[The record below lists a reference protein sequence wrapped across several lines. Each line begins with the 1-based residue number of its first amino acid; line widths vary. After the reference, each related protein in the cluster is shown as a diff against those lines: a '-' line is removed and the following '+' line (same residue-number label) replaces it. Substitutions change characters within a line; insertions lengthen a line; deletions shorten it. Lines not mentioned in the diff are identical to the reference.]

1 MKHVHAEVIHAW
13 ANGEPIQW
21 RIPHVD
27 ETWRDWK
34 DEDMPS
40 FRQEYEYRLKPEE
53 DEFVTVDRFAY
64 YNQGIDRV
72 ILQDGNLYPPNLRL
86 TFNKQGML
94 VGVDQLDL
102 KWG

>member
-1 MKHVHAEVIHAW
+1 MRHVHADVIHAW

-40 FRQEYEYRLKPEE
+40 FRQEYEYRVKPEK
-53 DEFVTVDRFAY
+53 DEFITVERFVYFSRAS
-64 YNQGIDRV
+64 GELSMMLPIP
-72 ILQDGNLYPPNLRL
+72 YPPNLRL
-86 TFNKQGML
+86 TFNTSGQL
-94 VGVDQLDL
+94 VGVDQLA
-102 KWG
+102 